1 MNPLEDRLHEYAST
15 NDLRSSLSTG
25 LAQFDDEPMPALSLR
40 RLAYHDR
47 LLMDAGI
54 VPTNPI
60 ELPRNLTRNFAPQL
74 LNNLIK
80 PGDNLMDNQTTPS
93 PSPTR
98 VRIHSHVTQ
107 SRFLHVEDALNIGQ
121 GKIRLFAGRYRKGH
135 GMDDQ
140 GYAHHFI
147 DLADARVIF
156 WALLWGEQGFSHKEY
171 KGTPPSKGSGN
182 GAVSRVLSIAVKG
195 ENVYIELK
203 MGPGKLTNTGAIT
216 PNGPAKVEVN
226 VAFKL
231 HEARR
236 MAATVLAYIR
246 AWDVLRIL
254 AHKQIVGQPAPY
266 ATTPLSTS
274 LLVATSSEQNGV
286 PNMTTKPENSVAQA
300 NGTGKLQTSMANGR
314 PVTRKDVVKPNGV
327 AANPTN
333 GKSGDK
339 QPMHYGSGEIV
350 DGKNL
355 TEVQTFQRY
364 VVEKKTAPESKTVLL
379 DYYRHRIQP
388 SACIVD

>member
-1 MNPLEDRLHEYAST
+1 MNPLEDRLHEYTST
-15 NDLRSSLSTG
+15 LLSTG
-25 LAQFDDEPMPALSLR
+25 LSQFDDEPMPALSLR
-40 RLAYHDR
+40 RLGYHDR

-80 PGDNLMDNQTTPS
+80 PGDNLMNNPIT

-98 VRIHSHVTQ
+98 VRIYSHVTQ
-107 SRFLHVEDALNIGQ
+107 SRFLHVEDALSIS
-121 GKIRLFAGRYRKGH
+121 KIRIFAGNYRKGH
-135 GMDDQ
+135 GMNAQ
-140 GYAHHFI
+140 GYAHAFVDI
-147 DLADARVIF
+147 ADARVIF
-156 WALLWGEQGFSHKEY
+156 GALACGEQNFSHKEY
-171 KGTPPSKGSGN
+171 KGTPPQKGK
-182 GAVSRVLSIAVKG
+182 GAVSRVLSIVVKG
-195 ENVYIELK
+195 DNVYIELK
-203 MGPGKLTNTGAIT
+203 SGPGKLTPTGAIT

-236 MAATVLAYIR
+236 MAATVLAYIQ

-254 AHKQIVGQPAPY
+254 AHKQIVGQPVTY
-266 ATTPLSTS
+266 
-274 LLVATSSEQNGV
+274 LLVATSSEHNGV
-286 PNMTTKPENSVAQA
+286 PNVTTKPENGVAQA
-300 NGTGKLQTSMANGR
+300 NGTGKLQPGMANGR
-314 PVTRKDVVKPNGV
+314 PVTRKDVVKANGV
-327 AANPTN
+327 AANSTN

-339 QPMHYGSGEIV
+339 DKQPMQYGSGEMV

-364 VVEKKTAPESKTVLL
+364 VVEKKTAPESKTALL
-379 DYYRHRIQP
+379 DYYRQRVQVP
-388 SACIVD
+388 VNV

>member
-1 MNPLEDRLHEYAST
+1 MDPLEDRLHEY
-15 NDLRSSLSTG
+15 LS
-25 LAQFDDEPMPALSLR
+25 QFDDEPMPALSLR

-47 LLMDAGI
+47 LLMNAGI

-60 ELPRNLTRNFAPQL
+60 ELPRNLTRNFAPQF

-80 PGDNLMDNQTTPS
+80 PGDNLMNNQTT

-107 SRFLHVEDALNIGQ
+107 SRFLHVEDALNIG
-121 GKIRLFAGRYRKGH
+121 KIRLFAGSYRKGQ
-135 GMDDQ
+135 GMDSHS
-140 GYAHHFI
+140 HHFL
-147 DLADARVIF
+147 DLADARVVF
-156 WALLWGEQGFSHKEY
+156 WALLCGEQGFSHKEY
-171 KGTPPSKGSGN
+171 KGTPPQSGN
-182 GAVSRVLSIAVKG
+182 GAISRVLSVVVKG
-195 ENVYIELK
+195 DNAYLELK

-216 PNGPAKVEVN
+216 PNGPANVEVN

-231 HEARR
+231 HEACR
-236 MAATVLAYIR
+236 MAASVLAYIQ

-266 ATTPLSTS
+266 
-274 LLVATSSEQNGV
+274 LLVATSSEHNGV
-286 PNMTTKPENSVAQA
+286 PNMTTKLENSVAQA
-300 NGTGKLQTSMANGR
+300 NGTGKLQPGMANGR

-327 AANPTN
+327 AANSTN
-333 GKSGDK
+333 EKSGDK
-339 QPMHYGSGEIV
+339 DKQPMQYGSGEMV

-379 DYYRHRIQP
+379 DYYRQRVQVP
-388 SACIVD
+388 VSV